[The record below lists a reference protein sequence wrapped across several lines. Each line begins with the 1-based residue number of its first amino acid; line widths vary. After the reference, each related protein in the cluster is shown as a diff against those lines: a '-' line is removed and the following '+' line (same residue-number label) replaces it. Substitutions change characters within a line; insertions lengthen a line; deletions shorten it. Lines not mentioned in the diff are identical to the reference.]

1 MKGLRKMNKRT
12 EAKVTKTSKK
22 SGIAKAVLVAVVL
35 VLVTMLFGCS
45 NQAKVSQNTP
55 TENAT
60 VAKKNITIEVVDS
73 SEKSTVYDVSTE
85 AEFLRGA
92 MDDAEGLEYSGEE
105 GAYGMMVKTV
115 NGELAD
121 YNTNGAYWAFN
132 VNGAYCNHGIDT
144 QPVNNGDEFV
154 IAYTKE

>member
-1 MKGLRKMNKRT
+1 MNEVT
-12 EAKVTKTSKK
+12 ETKVKKDNKK
-22 SGIAKAVLVAVVL
+22 SGLIVGVFVVAVIAIAMIVVL
-35 VLVTMLFGCS
+35 LFDSKG
-45 NQAKVSQNTP
+45 V
-55 TENAT
+55 
-60 VAKKNITIEVVDS
+60 VGKKNITIEVVNS

-105 GAYGMMVKTV
+105 GDYGIMVKTV

-121 YNTNGAYWAFN
+121 YNTNGAYWSFN
-132 VNGAYCNHGIDT
+132 VNGEYCNHGIDT
-144 QPVNNGDEFV
+144 QPVNDGDEFV

>member
-1 MKGLRKMNKRT
+1 MNKRT
-12 EAKVTKTSKK
+12 ETKVEKNSKK
-22 SGIAKAVLVAVVL
+22 RGIARAVLVAVVL
-35 VLVTMLFGCS
+35 VLVAMMFGCS
-45 NQAKVSQNTP
+45 NKVESSENNTP

-60 VAKKNITIEVVDS
+60 VVKKNITIEVVNS

-105 GAYGMMVKTV
+105 GAYGIMVKTI

-121 YNTNGAYWAFN
+121 YDTNGAYWSFN
-132 VNGAYCNHGIDT
+132 VNGEYCNHGIDT
-144 QPVNNGDEFV
+144 QPINDGDEFL

>member
-1 MKGLRKMNKRT
+1 MNKRT
-12 EAKVTKTSKK
+12 ETKVKRTRNKR
-22 SGIAKAVLVAVVL
+22 GIAKAILVTVVL
-35 VLVTMLFGCS
+35 VLVAMMFGCG
-45 NQAKVSQNTP
+45 NKGAVGENTP

-60 VAKKNITIEVVDS
+60 VVKKNITIEVVNS

-132 VNGAYCNHGIDT
+132 VNGEYCNHGIDT
-144 QPVNNGDEFV
+144 QPVNDGDEFM